1 MAIFQTEFLSQ
12 SSWFPIDGGTLFSP
26 FVPSLLL
33 LLFTTGFLKFNR
45 RRSHW
50 NSPPSTP
57 KLPIIG
63 NLHQLSRV
71 PHRSLHSLSNKY
83 GPIMLLKLGQVPTL
97 VISSSEIVEEIAK
110 NHDIGFSNRPS
121 ITAARI
127 MLYGCSTM
135 GFAPYGEYSRT
146 IKKICVSE
154 ILNQKKVQSFRF
166 VREEEVTSLINK
178 LRHECSNGRSVN
190 LSQTLLETSFNITST
205 CIIGKKAKEDRNFGD
220 LSKRLVKLLTAFSFG
235 DLFPR
240 LGWLDVLTGLI
251 GRLKENSNELD
262 AFLESVIEMQI
273 KSLENNM
280 VGEDHNQKDIVQSL
294 LHLVQTDQNT
304 RLTRDNI
311 KAILLDMFVAGS
323 ETSSTAMEW
332 VMAELL
338 RNPRVMKK
346 AQEEIRR
353 AVNVKQVVDEDD
365 ISRMEYLKC
374 IVKEALRLHPPG
386 PLMVPRETCA
396 RIKLKDY
403 GILPE
408 TRVLI
413 NVWAIQRDPKIW
425 ENPEDFIPERF
436 ENNTIDYRGLSFELI
451 PFGFGRRGCPGISFG
466 VAIVEFVIANLLYW
480 FDWNLPDNAGCESL
494 DMTETFHIVASKKLP
509 LHAVPKVYC

>member
-71 PHRSLHSLSNKY
+71 PHRSLHSLSNK
-83 GPIMLLKLGQVPTL
+83 
-97 VISSSEIVEEIAK
+97 
-110 NHDIGFSNRPS
+110 
-121 ITAARI
+121 
-127 MLYGCSTM
+127 
-135 GFAPYGEYSRT
+135 
-146 IKKICVSE
+146 
-154 ILNQKKVQSFRF
+154 
-166 VREEEVTSLINK
+166 
-178 LRHECSNGRSVN
+178 SVN

-311 KAILLDMFVAGS
+311 KAILLV
-323 ETSSTAMEW
+323 SS
-332 VMAELL
+332 
-338 RNPRVMKK
+338 
-346 AQEEIRR
+346 
-353 AVNVKQVVDEDD
+353 
-365 ISRMEYLKC
+365 
-374 IVKEALRLHPPG
+374 
-386 PLMVPRETCA
+386 
-396 RIKLKDY
+396 
-403 GILPE
+403 
-408 TRVLI
+408 
-413 NVWAIQRDPKIW
+413 
-425 ENPEDFIPERF
+425 
-436 ENNTIDYRGLSFELI
+436 
-451 PFGFGRRGCPGISFG
+451 
-466 VAIVEFVIANLLYW
+466 
-480 FDWNLPDNAGCESL
+480 
-494 DMTETFHIVASKKLP
+494 
-509 LHAVPKVYC
+509 